1 MRKTCKNLYVL
12 HNFGVPALARAI
24 EQNIGKPLQNNME
37 THLKK
42 QCALEAFF
50 YSFGLLWEA
59 FWVRFGTQIAPR
71 WLPESPK
78 DRPSDAKDST
88 KSSKETSKIA
98 QEPPKVVPK
107 RSKNEKGK
115 SLKNN

>member
-1 MRKTCKNLYVL
+1 MISAHSVACVNRPVRGRGDMRKTCKNLYVL

-24 EQNIGKPLQNNME
+24 EQNIGKLLQNNME

-59 FWVRFGTQIAPR
+59 FWVLFGTQMAPR
-71 WLPESPK
+71 
-78 DRPSDAKDST
+78 RP
-88 KSSKETSKIA
+88 
-98 QEPPKVVPK
+98 QRPPK
-107 RSKNEKGK
+107 
-115 SLKNN
+115 